1 MNMSSAAAD
10 EWRGLIRRCLA
21 ATHDAHA
28 LNGDHVVA
36 GLPPEP
42 RARPLQ
48 PAAVLVPLIER
59 PGGATV
65 LLTRRT
71 EHLAHHAGQISF
83 PGGRAEA
90 ADEGPVDTALR
101 EAEEEVGLD
110 RRQVEILGRLA
121 RYQTITGFLVTPVV
135 GVLAP
140 SVRLNPD
147 PHEVAEIFEVPLSFV
162 LDSRNHQRHARWIR
176 GRCRHYYV
184 LPYGDHHIWGA
195 TAAMLVGLARTLVE
209 HGR

>member
-1 MNMSSAAAD
+1 MLPAAAD
-10 EWRGLIRRCLA
+10 ELRGLIRRCLA
-21 ATHDAHA
+21 ATHDARA

-42 RARPLQ
+42 HARPLR

-59 PGGATV
+59 PTGATI

-90 ADEGPVDTALR
+90 GDTDPIDTALR

-110 RRQVEILGRLA
+110 RRQVEILGQLD
-121 RYQTITGFLVTPVV
+121 RYQTITEFLVTPVV
-135 GVLAP
+135 GVLEP
-140 SVRLNPD
+140 PVRLNPD
-147 PHEVAEIFEVPLSFV
+147 PHEVAEVFEVPLSFV
-162 LDSRNHQRHARWIR
+162 LDPRNHQRHALWIR
-176 GRCRHYYV
+176 GRCRYYYV
-184 LPYGDHHIWGA
+184 LPYGEYRIWGA
-195 TAAMLVGLARTLVE
+195 TAAMLVGLARTLAG
-209 HGR
+209 HRP

>member
-1 MNMSSAAAD
+1 MQLAAVD
-10 EWRGLIRRCLA
+10 ELRGLIRRCLA
-21 ATHDAHA
+21 ATRDADA

-42 RARPLQ
+42 RTRPLR
-48 PAAVLVPLIER
+48 PAAVLVPLIEH
-59 PGGATV
+59 PEGATV

-90 ADEGPVDTALR
+90 GDEGPVDTALR

-110 RRQVEILGRLA
+110 RCQVEILGQLT

-140 SVRLNPD
+140 PIRLSPD
-147 PHEVAEIFEVPLSFV
+147 PHEVAEVFEVPLGFV
-162 LDSRNHQRHARWIR
+162 LDARNHQRHARWIR
-176 GRCRHYYV
+176 GCCRHYYV
-184 LPYGDHHIWGA
+184 LPYGDYRIWGA
-195 TAAMLVGLARTLVE
+195 TAAMLVGLARVLAD

>member
-1 MNMSSAAAD
+1 MLPAAD
-10 EWRGLIRRCLA
+10 DELRGLIRRCLA
-21 ATHDAHA
+21 ATHDADT

-42 RARPLQ
+42 QTRPLR
-48 PAAVLVPLIER
+48 PAAVLVPLIAHPE
-59 PGGATV
+59 GATV
-65 LLTRRT
+65 LMTRRT

-90 ADEGPVDTALR
+90 GDIDPIDTALR

-110 RRQVEILGRLA
+110 RHRVEILGRLE

-135 GVLAP
+135 GMLAP
-140 SVRLNPD
+140 PVRPNPD

-162 LDSRNHQRHARWIR
+162 LDPRNHQRHALWIR
-176 GRCRHYYV
+176 GRCRYYYV
-184 LPYGDHHIWGA
+184 LPYGEYRIWGA
-195 TAAMLVGLARTLVE
+195 TAAMLVSLARTLT
-209 HGR
+209 GRRP